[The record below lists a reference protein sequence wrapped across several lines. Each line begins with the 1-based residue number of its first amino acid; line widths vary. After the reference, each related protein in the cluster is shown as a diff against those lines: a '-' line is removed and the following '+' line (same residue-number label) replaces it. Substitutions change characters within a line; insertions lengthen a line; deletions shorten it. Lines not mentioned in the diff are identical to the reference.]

1 MKFDNRVSYDDLY
14 NIALHNLDGSI
25 SDKDVKRLA
34 NIRRAWNFY
43 EGFHWEELPD
53 NDKPQ
58 VTENYCRPFVNKF
71 VTFELGKE
79 FNISYE
85 NKDLETLEVDNDG
98 TTLISFLNN
107 VWRENNK
114 GKLCIELGQMKSIT
128 GDGWLQVKYFSPEQ
142 LDDPFGEFPKGKI
155 RILVVPTNLVFPE
168 YDEHDTDKIVKLTIM
183 YPIQVQSKSPILRKS
198 NFKEHM
204 YKQVWTND
212 TVEVNDGINEP
223 YIVENPYKTIPF
235 VQIKNYPIAG
245 RETGVGDLEDLIPL
259 NIELNY
265 KKSDISEIIDY
276 HSAPITL
283 VYGAK
288 INSLEKGA
296 NKIWGGLPK
305 DSRVENLHLKGD
317 LNASV
322 SYVDEL
328 KSSMHEIG
336 GVPKGALGGTQA
348 ISNTS
353 GVALQFINMPLIER
367 TLIKRMCTKAG
378 LERVNKLILLIA
390 TLEGVIDKPEG
401 LTNYQFFNSEVT
413 IVDTLPKDTL
423 IELQEIAQEMALDLE
438 SRQNA
443 MTRLGKRNINDLMS
457 QIEEDTQRK
466 VDLSTMMQEA
476 QLQTQLNSG
485 MMNGQTAIE
494 QVRRENQG
502 ANAPTENT
510 L

>member
-1 MKFDNRVSYDDLY
+1 MKFDNRISYDDLY

-34 NIRRAWNFY
+34 NIKRAWNFY
-43 EGFHWEELPD
+43 EGFHWEEIPD

-79 FNISYE
+79 FNINYT
-85 NKDLETLEVDNDG
+85 NKELEDLVVDEEG
-98 TTLISFLNN
+98 TTLINFLNN
-107 VWRENNK
+107 VWKDNNK

-128 GDGWLQVKYFSPEQ
+128 GDAWVQVKYFPPDE

-155 RILVVPTNLVFPE
+155 RLLVVPTNLVFVE
-168 YDEHDTDKIVKLTIM
+168 YDEHDTDKIDKLTIM
-183 YPIQVQSKSPILRKS
+183 YPIRVASKSPILRKS
-198 NFKEHM
+198 SFKEHM
-204 YKQVWTND
+204 YKQIWTNS
-212 TVEVNDGINEP
+212 TIEVHDGENDP
-223 YIVENPYKTIPF
+223 YTMPNPYNTIPF

-245 RETGVGDLEDLIPL
+245 RETGVSDLDDLIPL

-288 INSLEKGA
+288 IASLEKGA

-305 DSRVENLHLKGD
+305 DSKVENLHLEGD
-317 LNASV
+317 LQASV

-378 LERVNKLILLIA
+378 LERINKLILLIA
-390 TLEGVIDKPEG
+390 TLEGMIEKPKDI
-401 LTNYQFFNSEVT
+401 TNYQFFNTEVN
-413 IVDTLPKDTL
+413 IVDTLPKDTI
-423 IELQEIAQEMALDLE
+423 IELQEIAQEMTLELE
-438 SRQNA
+438 SRQGA
-443 MTRLGKRNINDLMS
+443 MTRLGKKNLTDLMG
-457 QIEEDTQRK
+457 QIEEDTDRK
-466 VDLSTMMQEA
+466 VDLASRLQEA
-476 QLQTQLNSG
+476 QATAQLNSG
-485 MMNGQTAIE
+485 MMNGSTAIE
-494 QVRRENQG
+494 QVRKENQG
-502 ANAPTENT
+502 TNSPTNSS